1 MNNFNFSSMRIKT
14 ILLSLILSVTFF
26 KLNAQD
32 KVVEELTFKEVMQ
45 LAREQSP
52 DAIMAKHQFR
62 ANYWEFRTYKAEFR
76 PSVKFYSTFP
86 NLNRSYNEFSDS
98 TGSYYV
104 KLNKNTTNL
113 NMDIVQNV
121 PFTGGQLSVT
131 TDLSR
136 LDNLED
142 NVYSYSSTPISISY
156 SQPVLFYNEY
166 KWQKKIEPLKYEE
179 SKKEY
184 VSSLEDVSL
193 KTVEYFFDLALA
205 QQNLQVAELNY
216 SNADTLYQIATGRY
230 NIGTIAENELMQM
243 ELSLLN
249 AGSSLNAAKVDLEI
263 KKFRLRS
270 FLGFNEKVDLKLII
284 PREIPELTVDV
295 AQALQIAQE
304 NNPDIVG
311 YERQL
316 IEAERDV
323 AKAKSGKGL
332 QADLYA
338 SVGYTQQAGDLSNV
352 YVNPQDQQSLTVGL
366 EIPLL
371 DWGLGRGKY
380 KMAQSSQEVIKT
392 TVEQARTDF
401 VQNVYLNVM
410 QFNLQD
416 DQLMIAAKSDTIAQK
431 RYDMTKQRF
440 LIGKVDVLDLNVAL
454 SEKDEAKSNYIAAL
468 RKYWSNFYTL
478 RKITLYDFIK
488 DEPLYTDFDKLI
500 E

>member
-1 MNNFNFSSMRIKT
+1 MN
-14 ILLSLILSVTFF
+14 SVKIFIVF
-26 KLNAQD
+26 IISFIAFPALCQEQII
-32 KVVEELTFKEVMQ
+32 EELTFEEVIQ

-62 ANYWEFRTYKAEFR
+62 ANYWEFRTFKAD
-76 PSVKFYSTFP
+76 YWP
-86 NLNRSYNEFSDS
+86 NLTLGTSFPEFSRAIKKYQNPDG
-98 TGSYYV
+98 TYTYV
-104 KLNKNTTNL
+104 EDNINTTSAQLNL
-113 NMDIVQNV
+113 RQNV
-121 PFTGGQLSVT
+121 GLTGGQIFATSNLA
-131 TDLSR
+131 R
-136 LDNLED
+136 LDVFGD
-142 NVYSYSSTPISISY
+142 NKSTSYLSTPISIGY
-156 SQPVLFYNEY
+156 RQPVLFYNEY

-179 SKKEY
+179 AKKTY
-184 VSSLEDVSL
+184 ISALEDVSL
-193 KTVEYFFDLALA
+193 KAVAYFFDLALA
-205 QQNLQVAELNY
+205 QQNLQVAQINY

-249 AGSSLNAAKVDLEI
+249 AGSSMNSSMVDLEI
-263 KKFRLRS
+263 KKFQLRS
-270 FLGFNEKVDLKLII
+270 FLGFNEKVNLKLII
-284 PREIPELTVDV
+284 PREIPELTVNV
-295 AQALQIAQE
+295 EQALEISRQ
-304 NNPDIVG
+304 NNPDVIAF
-311 YERQL
+311 ERQL

-323 AKAKSGKGL
+323 SRARSEKGL

-338 SVGYTQQAGDLSNV
+338 SIGYTQQSEEFSEV
-352 YVNPQDQQSLTVGL
+352 YVNPQNQQTLTLGL
-366 EIPLL
+366 EIPIL
-371 DWGLGRGKY
+371 DWGLGRGRY

-401 VQNVYLNVM
+401 VQSVFLNVM

-454 SEKDEAKSNYIAAL
+454 SEKDAAKINYIAAL
-468 RKYWSNFYTL
+468 RKYWSNFYNL

-488 DEPLYTDFDKLI
+488 NESLDTDYDTLI

>member
-1 MNNFNFSSMRIKT
+1 MQVKT
-14 ILLSLILSVTFF
+14 KIIFLFIFCAATVKLS
-26 KLNAQD
+26 AQE
-32 KVVEELTFKEVMQ
+32 KVAEELTFKEVMQ

-62 ANYWEFRTYKAEFR
+62 ANYWEFRTYKADFR
-76 PSVKFYSTFP
+76 PNLTLNTTFP
-86 NLNRSYNEFSDS
+86 EFSRAIKKYQNADGTYTYVEDNLNTASAQ
-98 TGSYYV
+98 
-104 KLNKNTTNL
+104 LNL
-113 NMDIVQNV
+113 RQNV
-121 PFTGGQLSVT
+121 GFTGGQIFATSNLA
-131 TDLSR
+131 R
-136 LDNLED
+136 LDVFGSD
-142 NVYSYSSTPISISY
+142 ASTSYLSTPVSIGY
-156 SQPVLFYNEY
+156 RQPVLFYNEY

-179 SKKEY
+179 AKKQY
-184 VSSLEDVSL
+184 LSSLEDVSL
-193 KTVEYFFDLALA
+193 KAVGYFFDLALA
-205 QQNLQVAELNY
+205 QQNLQVAEINY

-270 FLGFNEKVDLKLII
+270 FLGFNEKVDLMLII
-284 PREIPELTVDV
+284 PKEIPELTVDV
-295 AQALQIAQE
+295 AQALEIAQG
-304 NNPDIVG
+304 NNPDIIA
-311 YERQL
+311 YDRQL
-316 IEAERDV
+316 IEAERNV
-323 AKAKSGKGL
+323 AKAKSEKGL
-332 QADLYA
+332 QADLFA
-338 SVGYTQQAGDLSNV
+338 SIGYTQQADDFTNV

-366 EIPLL
+366 EVPLL
-371 DWGLGRGKY
+371 DWGLGKGRY

-401 VQNVYLNVM
+401 VQSVYLNVM

-454 SEKDEAKSNYIAAL
+454 SEKDAAKINYIAAL
-468 RKYWSNFYTL
+468 RKYWSNFYNL

-488 DEPLYTDFDKLI
+488 DRPLNTDYDQLI